1 MEDRREIFPED
12 FPVGQRTT
20 HRCLLRIFLRTED
33 HRQIPPKDLPIGW
46 RTADRSF
53 SRTFLRTEDC
63 RQIPPE
69 GRPLVSIGLKGAE
82 TRDYLVGLSHVWP
95 SAAALCQHCL

>member
-1 MEDRREIFPED
+1 MPPED
-12 FPVGQRTT
+12 LPVGQRTADRSFPRT
-20 HRCLLRIFLRTED
+20 FLRTED
-33 HRQIPPKDLPIGW
+33 GRQIPPKDLPIGW

-53 SRTFLRTEDC
+53 PRTFLRTEDC

-69 GRPLVSIGLKGAE
+69 GRPLVSVGLKGAE
-82 TRDYLVGLSHVWP
+82 TRDCLVGLSHVWP